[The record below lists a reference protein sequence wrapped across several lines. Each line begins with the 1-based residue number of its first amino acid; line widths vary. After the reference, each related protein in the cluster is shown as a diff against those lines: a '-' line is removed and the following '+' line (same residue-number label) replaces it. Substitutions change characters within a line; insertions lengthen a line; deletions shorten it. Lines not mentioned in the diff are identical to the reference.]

1 MRLASLRIASVREY
15 SCIALFD
22 AAGAQ
27 CTVTTQ
33 PPTNPPPPPPGGSGG
48 PRPVPSGAGESGGS
62 RSGSASDSV
71 IARLIVERGLA
82 PQNEID
88 AAIAALRANAGQGR
102 AFADILVDAQIVTRR
117 QLARLRNEADSDKT
131 ILRIPGFQVIRKLGA
146 GAMATVYL
154 AKQVSLY
161 RLVAVKVLPRQ
172 FSADQNFIERFY
184 REGQAAAKLSDPNIV
199 GALELGRVG
208 DQHYFVMEYV
218 DGDTVYDRIV
228 AAKRM
233 KDTDAMRIVRQVA
246 SALKHAHAAGF
257 IHRDIKPK
265 NLMITRSGVVKLAD
279 LGLARAMSDKK
290 AAEAERHK
298 AFGTPYYISPE
309 QVRGAV
315 DLGPPA
321 DIYGLGA
328 TFFHML
334 TGRVPFEG
342 RDPTEVM
349 RHHLD
354 TPLTPPDQ
362 LVSGISQS
370 AAEIVEM
377 MMMKKAKDRYQ
388 SAAELIEDLDLA
400 LAGQPLR
407 YASRETDFSALATQ
421 VEGAA
426 QTEVP
431 EARRRESGGGASM
444 VHIAIIIGLAAL
456 SLLLL
461 VLLIVKNR

>member
-1 MRLASLRIASVREY
+1 MRLVSVLIARAREY
-15 SCIALFD
+15 SYGTDLLPF
-22 AAGAQ
+22 GTTR
-27 CTVTTQ
+27 TVSTQ
-33 PPTNPPPPPPGGSGG
+33 PPSSSPPPSPGGPGAAG
-48 PRPVPSGAGESGGS
+48 PSPSGTGESAGS
-62 RSGSASDSV
+62 RSGSASDSLV
-71 IARLIVERGLA
+71 ARLIVERGLA
-82 PQNEID
+82 PQTEVD

-102 AFADILVDAQIVTRR
+102 AFSDILVDAQIVTRR
-117 QLARLRNEADSDKT
+117 QLARLRNEAESDKT
-131 ILRIPGFQVIRKLGA
+131 VLRIPGFQMIRKLGA
-146 GAMATVYL
+146 GAMASVYL
-154 AKQVSLY
+154 AKQVSLD
-161 RLVAVKVLPRQ
+161 RLVAVKVLPKQ

-208 DQHYFVMEYV
+208 EQHYFVMEYV

-233 KDTDAMRIVRQVA
+233 KDRDALQIVRQIA

-265 NLMITRSGVVKLAD
+265 NIMITRSGVVKLAD

-290 AAEAERHK
+290 TAEAERHK

-328 TFFHML
+328 TFYHML

-349 RHHLD
+349 RHHLES
-354 TPLTPPDQ
+354 PLTPPDQ
-362 LVSGISQS
+362 IVSGISQS
-370 AAEIVEM
+370 TAEIVEM
-377 MMMKKAKDRYQ
+377 MMAKKAKDRYQ
-388 SAAELIEDLDLA
+388 SAQELMDDLDLA
-400 LAGQPLR
+400 LAAQPLR
-407 YASRETDFSALATQ
+407 YASREADISALASQ
-421 VEGAA
+421 VEGTAE
-426 QTEVP
+426 TEVA
-431 EARRRESGGGASM
+431 EAPRSSGRASSL
-444 VHIAIIIGLAAL
+444 HLALIIGLSALSAAL
-456 SLLLL
+456 
-461 VLLIVKNR
+461 LLIILLIRK